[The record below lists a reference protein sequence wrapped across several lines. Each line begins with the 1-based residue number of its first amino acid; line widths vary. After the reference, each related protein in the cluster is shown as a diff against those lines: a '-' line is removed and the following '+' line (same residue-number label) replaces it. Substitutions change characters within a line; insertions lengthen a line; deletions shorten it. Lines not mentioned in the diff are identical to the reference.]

1 MIPLMLNFS
10 GKKVVIF
17 GGGDVGARKAG
28 FFCPEAEVTVYSR
41 SFSPRFTGMG
51 ASLVEKD
58 LSGVSDEALLQLL
71 GGSYLAVAA
80 TPDAV
85 LNDRI
90 GTLCRMQG
98 ILFNNARGE
107 SGDVLIPSVIRGDHF
122 ILSISTGGK
131 SPAVS
136 RYLREYLQSSLPG
149 LDRMIE
155 LQERLR
161 HYLRETEPGI
171 GRRKAIL
178 SGVLHDR
185 EVWEALEEGEDKAW
199 SLIER
204 RYL

>member
-1 MIPLMLNFS
+1 MIPLMMNGS

-28 FFCPEAEVTVYSR
+28 FFSPEAKVTVYSR
-41 SFSPRFTGMG
+41 SFSSRFSGMEVR
-51 ASLVEKD
+51 LVETDFSGISDQD
-58 LSGVSDEALLQLL
+58 LRQLL
-71 GGSYLAVAA
+71 AGAWLAVAA
-80 TPDAV
+80 TPDPA

-90 GTLCRMQG
+90 GALCREQE

-107 SGDVLIPSVIRGDHF
+107 PGDVLIPSVIRDRNF

-136 RYLREYLQSSLPG
+136 RYLREYLQSTLPC
-149 LDRMIE
+149 LDRMID

-161 HYLRETEPGI
+161 RFLRETEPDI
-171 GRRKAIL
+171 GKRSA
-178 SGVLHDR
+178 VLHRVLRDP
-185 EVWEALEEGEDKAW
+185 EIWAALEEGEDAAW
-199 SLIER
+199 SMVGR

>member
-149 LDRMIE
+149 LDRMVE

-185 EVWEALEEGEDKAW
+185 EVWEALEEGEDTAW
-199 SLIER
+199 SLVER